1 MVLVLAVASFF
12 FFLFGFGV
20 VLAIVALC
28 LCPSARRNIEA
39 SKGALTGE
47 GFVKAAKAISWV
59 NIALTVLM
67 VIVLVAFVVL
77 AAVFA
82 DNDEFATLWALAS
95 LT

>member
-1 MVLVLAVASFF
+1 MVLVLAIAS
-12 FFLFGFGV
+12 FFLFGLGV

-59 NIALTVLM
+59 NIALTVL
-67 VIVLVAFVVL
+67 IVLAFVAFVVL